1 MKITSSYRRKMI
13 NAYTQNRILVI
24 CDKDRDYAKRLADY
38 LRKTECG
45 YEIVLYTE
53 PQNFVTE
60 MNGRRASLLLIQE
73 SFMEEVDRILTEE
86 GLELSTDADRKY
98 ILTEDRTAVSN
109 DGNVIYKYQSAAVI
123 VGILGEDIEAK
134 HRIVNDARRHEGIS
148 LTGIYSPVNH
158 TLKTTFAIAL
168 GQILSE
174 SREVLYINLEG
185 YNGLWDLLDLKAEY
199 NIQDLLYEYS
209 LDPDVLSNRIVQ
221 YTVRVDGLNVLI
233 PVRSPYELQETDPSL
248 WLSFISS
255 LTSLGKYE
263 EIILDISDSV
273 RGVMQLLNVCS
284 KIYMPLRKDSFSM
297 AKLKDFDDT
306 LARYPDCE
314 TILSKLNKLKFPYFD
329 DIDGTL
335 NKLKSSRLGKY
346 IRSEICG

>member
-1 MKITSSYRRKMI
+1 MEITSSFRRKMVNI
-13 NAYTQNRILVI
+13 YTQNRILVI

-38 LRKTECG
+38 LRKIECG
-45 YEIVLYTE
+45 YEIVIYTE
-53 PQNFVTE
+53 PQAFVSG
-60 MNGRRASLLLIQE
+60 MNGRKAGLMLIQE
-73 SFMEEVDRILTEE
+73 GFMDEVDRLLTEE
-86 GLELSTDADRKY
+86 GKELSTDVDRKY
-98 ILTEDRTAVSN
+98 ILTEDRNAVSN
-109 DGNVIYKYQSAAVI
+109 DGNTIYKYQSAAVI
-123 VGILGEDIEAK
+123 VGILGEDIEVK
-134 HRIVNDARRHEGIS
+134 HRIVNDARRHEGIC

-174 SREVLYINLEG
+174 DREVLYINFEG
-185 YNGLWDLLDLKAEY
+185 YNGLSCLLDLKSEY
-199 NIQDLLYEYS
+199 NMQDLLYEYS
-209 LDPDVLSNRIVQ
+209 LDPGVLANKIMQ
-221 YTVRVDGLNVLI
+221 YTEKADGLNMLI
-233 PVRSPYELQETDPSL
+233 PVRSPYELQEIEPSL

-263 EIILDISDSV
+263 VIILDISDTV

-284 KIYMPLRKDSFSM
+284 NIYMPLRKDSFSL

-314 TILSKLNKLKFPYFD
+314 MILNKLNKLKFPYFD

-346 IRSEICG
+346 IRSEICT